1 MKISLIQ
8 HSFKRLRVI
17 GFIVEKEF
25 RQIFRN
31 RFMLPFIFLMPL
43 LQLLILVHAATF
55 DMKEIRILVVDN
67 DLSPFSRRLT
77 DKFRGSEFFT
87 VLQPGFS
94 PAEAEGYLKNNK
106 ADIVLNIPAD
116 FEKKLIREN
125 HQSLQLNINAING
138 TAAGL
143 INYYSTSVIGSFN
156 REILIET
163 YGGDIEDQMVDFNVK
178 FSNWYNPQTDYRI
191 YMFPG
196 ILVIL
201 ITVIGMFLTA
211 LNIVR
216 EKEAGTIEQINVTPI
231 KKYQFLAGKMIP
243 FWIIGMLEIAFG
255 LSIGKILFNIPIEGS
270 LALLFFSGGVYLL
283 VVLGLGLYLA
293 SISSRVQQV
302 MFLTWFFML
311 VFILMSGLFTPI
323 DSMPEWAKIINYL
336 NPFAYFIRILRM
348 ILMKGSGLVDISG
361 DLISLGIYAIVVLSL
376 ATASYSKKTA

>member
-8 HSFKRLRVI
+8 HIIHRLRVI

-25 RQIFRN
+25 TQIFRN

-55 DMKEIRILVVDN
+55 DMKEIRIVVVDN

-87 VLQPGFS
+87 VLEPGFS
-94 PAEAEGYLKNNK
+94 PAEAEGYLKNNT

-125 HQSLQLNINAING
+125 QQSLQLNINAING

-143 INYYSTSVIGSFN
+143 INYYSSSIIASFN
-156 REILIET
+156 REIIVEI
-163 YGGDIEDQMVDFNVK
+163 YGGDIEEQMVDFNVT
-178 FSNWYNPQTDYRI
+178 FSNWYNPQTDYKI

-243 FWIIGMLEIAFG
+243 FWIIGMLEIGFG
-255 LSIGKILFNIPIEGS
+255 ILLGKTLFNIPIEGS

-293 SISSRVQQV
+293 SISNRLQQV
-302 MFLTWFFML
+302 MFLSWFFML

-323 DSMPEWAKIINYL
+323 DSMPDWAKLINYL

>member
-8 HSFKRLRVI
+8 HIIHRLRVI

-25 RQIFRN
+25 TQIFRN

-55 DMKEIRILVVDN
+55 DMKEIRIVVVDN

-87 VLQPGFS
+87 VLEPGFS
-94 PAEAEGYLKNNK
+94 PAEAEGYLKNNT

-125 HQSLQLNINAING
+125 QQSLQLNINAING

-143 INYYSTSVIGSFN
+143 INYYSSSIIASFN
-156 REILIET
+156 REIVVEI
-163 YGGDIEDQMVDFNVK
+163 YGGDIEEQMVDFNVT
-178 FSNWYNPQTDYRI
+178 FSNWYNPQTDYKI

-243 FWIIGMLEIAFG
+243 FWIIGMLEIGFG
-255 LSIGKILFNIPIEGS
+255 ILLGRTLFNIPIEGS

-293 SISSRVQQV
+293 SISNRLQQV
-302 MFLTWFFML
+302 MFLSWFFML

-323 DSMPEWAKIINYL
+323 DSMPHWAKLINYL

>member
-8 HSFKRLRVI
+8 HIIHRLRVI

-25 RQIFRN
+25 TQIFRN

-55 DMKEIRILVVDN
+55 DMKEIRIVVVDN

-87 VLQPGFS
+87 VLEPGFS
-94 PAEAEGYLKNNK
+94 PAEAEGYLKNNTT
-106 ADIVLNIPAD
+106 DIVLNIPAD

-125 HQSLQLNINAING
+125 QQSLQLNINAING

-143 INYYSTSVIGSFN
+143 INYYSSSIIASFN
-156 REILIET
+156 REIIVEI
-163 YGGDIEDQMVDFNVK
+163 YGGDIEEQMVDFNVT
-178 FSNWYNPQTDYRI
+178 FSNWYNPQTDYKI

-243 FWIIGMLEIAFG
+243 FWIIGMLEIGFG
-255 LSIGKILFNIPIEGS
+255 ILLGKTLFNIPIEGS

-293 SISSRVQQV
+293 SISNRLQQV
-302 MFLTWFFML
+302 MFLSWFFML

-323 DSMPEWAKIINYL
+323 DSMPDWAKLINYL